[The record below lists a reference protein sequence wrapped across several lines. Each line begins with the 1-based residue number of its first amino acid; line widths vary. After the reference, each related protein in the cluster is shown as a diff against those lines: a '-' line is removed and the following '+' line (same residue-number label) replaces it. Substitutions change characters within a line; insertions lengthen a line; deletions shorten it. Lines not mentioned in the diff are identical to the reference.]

1 MRFTTSGKSNG
12 HVLLVSFG
20 DTVTAEF
27 SYTATSVKT
36 YDYFCIVHPWQTG
49 TITAK
54 SSVLENNFT
63 NNSAGTVG
71 TVTWRLPNHT
81 VTEDA
86 ILQIVEPDLNTNNDI
101 IDNFRV
107 NIWSDSDS
115 EGISLNVIETGNNTG
130 VFEGVVRFTT
140 SGKSN
145 GHVLLVSFGDTVT
158 AKYEDQSLPLRY
170 GALDKLEILAITTI
184 TDNAHS
190 KPSSA

>member
-1 MRFTTSGKSNG
+1 M
-12 HVLLVSFG
+12 
-20 DTVTAEF
+20 
-27 SYTATSVKT
+27 
-36 YDYFCIVHPWQTG
+36 PWQTG
-49 TITAK
+49 TITVK
-54 SSVLENNFT
+54 SSLLENNVT

-107 NIWSDSDS
+107 DIWSDSDS

-184 TDNAHS
+184 TTTRIPSPVLCGKNANPYLM
-190 KPSSA
+190 K